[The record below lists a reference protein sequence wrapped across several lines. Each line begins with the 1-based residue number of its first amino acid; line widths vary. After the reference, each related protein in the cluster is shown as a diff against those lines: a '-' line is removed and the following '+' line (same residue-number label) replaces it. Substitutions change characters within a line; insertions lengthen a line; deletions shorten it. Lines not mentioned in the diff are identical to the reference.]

1 MARSCHEPT
10 TDVDGQEMANTAK
23 TTSAPSAAIKAAAV
37 ACIVG
42 QRIMTKGTVGAA
54 ACSGSCRIRVPLDV
68 YGEMETQCAMRPLTL
83 VLALTL
89 VAAPLAH
96 AERPEAD
103 RKLDA
108 ARKPA
113 AVLDFAGVRQG
124 TVVGEYMPG
133 RGYFT
138 RVLAEAVGKGGWVHA
153 YVPEEIVRI
162 VPDYLVAANAIAA
175 EHPNVTVRTGSTGAY
190 AAGAALD
197 VVLTVQNYHD
207 LHTRYAPPNVS
218 PAFNASVFKA
228 LKPGGLY
235 VIVDHRAPVGS
246 GTTLSDRQHRIDPDA
261 VRREVEAAGF
271 VFDAA
276 SEILANPADA
286 RTVSVFDPSVRG
298 ATDQFALR
306 FRKP

>member
-1 MARSCHEPT
+1 MGTAGET
-10 TDVDGQEMANTAK
+10 T
-23 TTSAPSAAIKAAAV
+23 
-37 ACIVG
+37 
-42 QRIMTKGTVGAA
+42 
-54 ACSGSCRIRVPLDV
+54 CSGGCRICVRLDV
-68 YGEMETQCAMRPLTL
+68 YGEMENQWPMRYLSL

-113 AVLDFAGVRQG
+113 AVLDFASVKPG

-138 RVLAEAVGKGGWVHA
+138 RVLAEAVGRDGRVHA
-153 YVPEEIVRI
+153 YVPEEIVRM
-162 VPDYLVAANAIAA
+162 VPDYLVAARAVAA
-175 EHPNVTVRTGSTGAY
+175 EHPNVTVRTGPTGAY
-190 AAGAALD
+190 AADSALD

-235 VIVDHRAPVGS
+235 VIVDHRATAGS
-246 GTTLSDRQHRIDPDA
+246 GTTLSDRLHRIDPEA

-271 VFDAA
+271 VFEGA

-286 RTVSVFDPSVRG
+286 RTMSVFDPSVRG